1 MNKVMNPKELLASVS
16 LIPESAPFNEE
27 QRSWLNGFFAG
38 MTGLEEIARA
48 KSDGG
53 GSGGALGVAG
63 GAIAEIEEEEDFPWH
78 DDSLMID
85 ERMELAEGKPHK
97 RKLMAAMAQLDCGSC
112 GYLCQSYSEAI
123 ASGEETNLTLCTP
136 GGKETAKMV
145 KKLVKLEKESGGST
159 ASATATATS
168 AAPEETGYTRK
179 NPFAA
184 KLIKSEK
191 LTGEG
196 SAKDV
201 RHVEIDLAG
210 SDLSYDV
217 GDALGLFPTNCND
230 LVSEIVAHCDCNTDD
245 QKAAAAEKLATRDLA
260 TVTDELCDLYAA
272 GLTNDVDRQRLN
284 ALVEDEDQ
292 LDELDVLDFL
302 QIFSSYHPSADG
314 LIESVP
320 ELNPRLYSIASSLK
334 AHPGQVHLTVG
345 KVTYEKKDRLRK
357 GVAST
362 LLAERVEAGS
372 PLRVFVQK
380 SHGFTVPADDNA
392 PMIMVGPGTGIAP
405 FMAFLQERSSRK
417 SAGKNWLFFGD
428 QKSATDYLYCD
439 HLTAYQEQGILH
451 RIDTAFSRDQEQKIY
466 VQDRMLESAS
476 ELFEWL
482 ESGASFF
489 VCGDASRMA
498 KDVDKALHEIIK
510 TQGNLSDEDTKA
522 YVKKLKD
529 SGRYSRDVY

>member
-38 MTGLEEIARA
+38 MTGLEEIA
-48 KSDGG
+48 KNNSG
-53 GSGGALGVAG
+53 GGALGVAAG
-63 GAIAEIEEEEDFPWH
+63 GTAVAEVEEEEDFPWH

-85 ERMELAEGKPHK
+85 QRMELAEGKPHK

-145 KKLVKLEKESGGST
+145 KKLVKLEKESGGSS

-184 KLIKSEK
+184 KLIKSDK

-201 RHVEIDLAG
+201 RHVEIDLTG
-210 SDLSYDV
+210 SDLNYEV

-230 LVSEIVAHCDCNTDD
+230 LVCEIVSHCDCETDE
-245 QKAAAAEKLATRDLA
+245 QKAAAAERLSTRDLA

-272 GLTNDVDRQRLN
+272 GLTDDVDRQRLN

-302 QIFSSYHPSADG
+302 QIFNSFHPSADG
-314 LIESVP
+314 LIEAVP

-380 SHGFTVPADDNA
+380 SHGFTVPADENA

-405 FMAFLQERSSRK
+405 FMAFLQERAARK

-428 QKSATDYLYCD
+428 QKSATDFLYAD
-439 HLTAYQEQGILH
+439 HLTAYQEQGVLH

-466 VQDRMLESAS
+466 VQDRMMENAA
-476 ELFEWL
+476 ELYEWL

-510 TQGNLSDEDTKA
+510 TQGKLSDGDAKA

>member
-1 MNKVMNPKELLASVS
+1 MNKVMNPNELLASVS

-38 MTGLEEIARA
+38 MTGIEEIARA
-48 KSDGG
+48 QSGAAATADGAVG
-53 GSGGALGVAG
+53 LV
-63 GAIAEIEEEEDFPWH
+63 EVEEEEDFPWH
-78 DDSLMID
+78 DDSLDID
-85 ERMELAEGKPHK
+85 QRMELAQDRPHP

-112 GYLCQSYSEAI
+112 GYLCQTYSEAI

-145 KKLVKLEKESGGST
+145 KKLVKLEKESGGTATAT
-159 ASATATATS
+159 ASATATTV
-168 AAPEETGYTRK
+168 EETGYTRK
-179 NPFAA
+179 NPFTA

-210 SDLSYDV
+210 SDLHYDV
-217 GDALGLFPTNCND
+217 GDALGLYPTNCND
-230 LVSEIVAHCDCNTDD
+230 LVTEVIQHCHCDSEST
-245 QKAAAAEKLATRDLA
+245 QTAVGEMLLTRDLA
-260 TVTDELCDLYAA
+260 SVPDELCELYAA
-272 GLTNDVDRQRLN
+272 GLSDDVDRQRLN
-284 ALVEDEDQ
+284 ALVEDDDQ

-302 QIFSSYHPSADG
+302 QIFNSFQPPAMA
-314 LIESVP
+314 LVEALP

-345 KVTYEKKDRLRK
+345 KVTYEKQDRLRK

-362 LLAERVEAGS
+362 LLAERVEEGS

-405 FMAFLQERSSRK
+405 FMAFLQERSARK

-428 QKSATDYLYCD
+428 QKSATDYLYSD
-439 HLTAYQEQGILH
+439 HLSAYQQQGVLH
-451 RIDTAFSRDQEQKIY
+451 RIDTAFSRDQEQKVY
-466 VQDRMLESAS
+466 VQDRMRENAA
-476 ELFEWL
+476 ELFQWL
-482 ESGASFF
+482 QSGASFF

-498 KDVDKALHEIIK
+498 KDVDKALHEIIQ
-510 TQGNLSDEDTKA
+510 TQGNMTADQASA
-522 YVKKLKD
+522 YVKDLKET
-529 SGRYSRDVY
+529 GRYSRDVY

>member
-1 MNKVMNPKELLASVS
+1 MNKVMNPTEIMASVS

-38 MTGLEEIARA
+38 MTGIEEIARA
-48 KSDGG
+48 KAGG
-53 GSGGALGVAG
+53 GSLTSTDASGAEVGEV
-63 GAIAEIEEEEDFPWH
+63 EEEEDFPWH

-85 ERMELAEGKPHK
+85 QRMELAEGKPHK

-112 GYLCQSYSEAI
+112 GYLCQTYSEAI

-145 KKLVKLEKESGGST
+145 KKLVKLEKESGGSGDAAT
-159 ASATATATS
+159 ATVSATAIQ
-168 AAPEETGYTRK
+168 ETGYTRK
-179 NPFAA
+179 NPFPA
-184 KLIKSEK
+184 KLIKSVK

-201 RHVEIDLAG
+201 RHVEIDLSG
-210 SDLSYDV
+210 SDLSYEV

-230 LVSEIVAHCDCNTDD
+230 LVNEILDHCQCGTDEE
-245 QKAAAAEKLATRDLA
+245 KMAATEKLLTRDLA
-260 TVTDELCDLYAA
+260 SVTDELCDLYAA
-272 GLTNDVDRQRLN
+272 GLSDDTDRQRLN

-302 QIFSSYHPSADG
+302 QIFNNFHPSAES
-314 LIESVP
+314 LIQSVP

-334 AHPGQVHLTVG
+334 AHPDQVHLTVG
-345 KVTYEKKDRLRK
+345 KVTYEKKNRLRK

-362 LLAERVEAGS
+362 LLAERVKSGS
-372 PLRVFVQK
+372 KLRVFVQK

-405 FMAFLQERSSRK
+405 FMAFLQERAARK
-417 SAGKNWLFFGD
+417 SGGKNWLFFGD
-428 QKSATDYLYCD
+428 QKSSTDYLYMD
-439 HLTAYQEQGILH
+439 HLTNYQKQGLLH
-451 RIDTAFSRDQEQKIY
+451 RIDTAFSRDQVQKIY
-466 VQDRMLESAS
+466 VQDRMRENAA
-476 ELFEWL
+476 ELYQWL

-498 KDVDKALHEIIK
+498 KDVDKTLHEVIK
-510 TQGNLSDEDTKA
+510 TQGNLSDDEAKA

-529 SGRYSRDVY
+529 TGRYCRDVY

>member
-1 MNKVMNPKELLASVS
+1 MNPNELLASVS

-48 KSDGG
+48 QS
-53 GSGGALGVAG
+53 GVAADG
-63 GAIAEIEEEEDFPWH
+63 SVGAAGAAGLVEAEEEEDFPWH
-78 DDSLMID
+78 DDSLAID
-85 ERMELAEGKPHK
+85 QRMELAEGKPHK

-112 GYLCQSYSEAI
+112 GYLCQTYSEAI
-123 ASGEETNLTLCTP
+123 ASGEESNLTLCTP

-145 KKLVKLEKESGGST
+145 KKLVKLEKESGGG
-159 ASATATATS
+159 AATATVS
-168 AAPEETGYTRK
+168 AATAATAEETGYTRK
-179 NPFAA
+179 NPFTA

-201 RHVEIDLAG
+201 RHVEIDLSG
-210 SDLSYDV
+210 SDLHYDV
-217 GDALGLFPTNCND
+217 GDALGLYPTNCND
-230 LVSEIVAHCDCNTDD
+230 LVAEIVEHCQCDSDD
-245 QKAAAAEKLATRDLA
+245 SKTAIAEALLTRDLA
-260 TVTDELCDLYAA
+260 AVTDELCELYAA
-272 GLTNDVDRQRLN
+272 GLNDDVDRQRLN
-284 ALVEDEDQ
+284 ALVEDDDQ

-302 QIFSSYHPSADG
+302 QIFSSFHPPAAALVDA
-314 LIESVP
+314 LP

-345 KVTYEKKDRLRK
+345 KVTYEKENRLRK

-362 LLAERVEAGS
+362 LLAERVEVGS

-380 SHGFTVPADDNA
+380 SHGFTVPADENA

-405 FMAFLQERSSRK
+405 FMAFLQERAARK

-428 QKSATDYLYCD
+428 QKSATDFLYCD
-439 HLTAYQEQGILH
+439 HLTTYQQQGVLH
-451 RIDTAFSRDQEQKIY
+451 RIDTAFSRDQSQKVY
-466 VQDRMLESAS
+466 VQDRMRENAA
-476 ELFEWL
+476 ELFQWL
-482 ESGASFF
+482 QSGASFF

-498 KDVDKALHEIIK
+498 KDVDKALLEII
-510 TQGNLSDEDTKA
+510 QNEGNMTADQAKS
-522 YVKKLKD
+522 YVKELKD

>member
-48 KSDGG
+48 NSGE
-53 GSGGALGVAG
+53 GSLGIADAGSSVA
-63 GAIAEIEEEEDFPWH
+63 EVEEEEDFPWH

-85 ERMELAEGKPHK
+85 ERMELAEGRPHK

-112 GYLCQSYSEAI
+112 GYLCQTYSEAI
-123 ASGEETNLTLCTP
+123 ASGEEPNLTLCTP

-145 KKLVKLEKESGGST
+145 KKLVKLDKESGGST
-159 ASATATATS
+159 ATATATV

-184 KLIKSEK
+184 KLIKSQK

-201 RHVEIDLAG
+201 RHVEIDLSG
-210 SDLSYDV
+210 SDLNYEV

-230 LVSEIVAHCDCNTDD
+230 LVTEIVGHCDCESDD
-245 QKAAAAEKLATRDLA
+245 QKTAAAQQLSTRDLA
-260 TVTDELCDLYAA
+260 TVTDELCELYAA
-272 GLTNDVDRQRLN
+272 GLTEDVDRQRLN

-302 QIFSSYHPSADG
+302 QIFSSFRPSPEG
-314 LIESVP
+314 LIEAVP

-345 KVTYEKKDRLRK
+345 KVTYEKKNRLRK

-372 PLRVFVQK
+372 ELRVFVQK
-380 SHGFTVPADDNA
+380 SHGFTVPPDENV

-405 FMAFLQERSSRK
+405 FMAFLQERAARK

-428 QKSATDYLYCD
+428 QKSATDFLYCD
-439 HLTAYQEQGILH
+439 ELTAYQEQGVLH

-466 VQDRMLESAS
+466 VQDRMLENAV

-498 KDVDKALHEIIK
+498 KDVDKALLEIIK
-510 TQGNLSDEDTKA
+510 TQGKLSEADAKA